1 MKINKILLY
10 NFNSFEGENEFDF
23 TNKDDKNIILIGG
36 KNGAG
41 KTSLFT
47 AIKIALYGPL
57 AFGYIGVNPHYISK
71 IKDCINSRAFQT
83 DRVEA
88 KVQLTISLMIEREFK
103 EYEITREWDYSNQKL
118 VENFKICEEGRR
130 LNEQELSY
138 FQNYLQG
145 MLPPDLFEFF
155 LFDGEAV
162 GTIFSTS
169 TYNKY
174 VRNAVYTLC
183 GLDIFE
189 LIRKYTAGY
198 VGKSVKEDEEKY
210 IADYEN
216 LKDEVES
223 LESAKGV
230 IEQRIEEEQKEL
242 ERVETEII
250 ELETAFKNAGGI
262 TAKER
267 KKLAKEFEEAEHI
280 KTESLVKIKLF
291 MEGLMP
297 FYIVRNLNDDIK
309 KQLDIE
315 EKVAIYQYI
324 EQKLDREELMSEM
337 RGRSSKKS
345 IDELLDVI
353 LSQFRPETGMKIK
366 DLLFDLSKEET
377 SRISAMI
384 ASIDAFDVEDMV
396 SLVIAR
402 KNSLDRTTE
411 INKILKSSMA
421 DEDATGFAEK
431 ETGFLR
437 KKEDI
442 TKRLYEDKARS
453 EEMAGQI
460 SSLIPQR
467 ERAKQNMMDNVQSRH
482 VFDLSNG
489 LSSMMG
495 TLLSEKS
502 VSIKHRLEELIVAN
516 LKRIY
521 RKNNLITHIEISDDF
536 QLNLYQDAEYYSK
549 ELLYLLKN
557 LGKEGFLLAVGEAGK
572 QKLFKEYGVE
582 SINSLTDALKRN
594 GKDKVRL
601 FKNIDLSRLSKG
613 ERQIFIL
620 SLYWA
625 IIELSGKDIPF
636 IIDTPY
642 ARIDANHR
650 KEISKEFFPRISK
663 QVVIL
668 STDEEINEK
677 YYQLLKPYIA
687 REYLLINDE
696 NQNKTSVENR
706 YFFGE

>member
-1 MKINKILLY
+1 M
-10 NFNSFEGENEFDF
+10 F
-23 TNKDDKNIILIGG
+23 TE
-36 KNGAG
+36 
-41 KTSLFT
+41 
-47 AIKIALYGPL
+47 IKIALYGPL

-118 VENFKICEEGRR
+118 VENFRICEEGKR

-145 MLPPDLFEFF
+145 MIPPDLFEFF

-162 GTIFSTS
+162 GNIFSTS

-198 VGKSVKEDEEKY
+198 VGKSVKEGEEKY

-250 ELETAFKNAGGI
+250 ELEAAFKNAGGI
-262 TAKER
+262 AAKER
-267 KKLAKEFEEAEHI
+267 KKLSKEFEEAEHI

-297 FYIVRNLNDDIK
+297 FYIVRNLNNDIK

-324 EQKLDREELMSEM
+324 EQKLDREELISEM

-353 LSQFRPETGMKIK
+353 LSQFRPETGMEIK

-396 SLVIAR
+396 STVIAR
-402 KNSLDRTTE
+402 KNFLDRT
-411 INKILKSSMA
+411 I
-421 DEDATGFAEK
+421 
-431 ETGFLR
+431 
-437 KKEDI
+437 
-442 TKRLYEDKARS
+442 
-453 EEMAGQI
+453 
-460 SSLIPQR
+460 
-467 ERAKQNMMDNVQSRH
+467 
-482 VFDLSNG
+482 
-489 LSSMMG
+489 
-495 TLLSEKS
+495 
-502 VSIKHRLEELIVAN
+502 
-516 LKRIY
+516 
-521 RKNNLITHIEISDDF
+521 
-536 QLNLYQDAEYYSK
+536 
-549 ELLYLLKN
+549 
-557 LGKEGFLLAVGEAGK
+557 
-572 QKLFKEYGVE
+572 
-582 SINSLTDALKRN
+582 
-594 GKDKVRL
+594 
-601 FKNIDLSRLSKG
+601 
-613 ERQIFIL
+613 
-620 SLYWA
+620 
-625 IIELSGKDIPF
+625 
-636 IIDTPY
+636 
-642 ARIDANHR
+642 
-650 KEISKEFFPRISK
+650 
-663 QVVIL
+663 
-668 STDEEINEK
+668 
-677 YYQLLKPYIA
+677 
-687 REYLLINDE
+687 
-696 NQNKTSVENR
+696 
-706 YFFGE
+706 